1 MIRADYVNY
10 GACRL
15 FSLWILQ
22 QDDEGCLFVKSHQLK
37 IYLCIYI
44 DIDIYLL
51 FYFFQLEPGVNY
63 RRNLVA
69 EGKMAA
75 KVPVHLFSSG
85 RAGLA

>member
-37 IYLCIYI
+37 IYIY
-44 DIDIYLL
+44 IYLL